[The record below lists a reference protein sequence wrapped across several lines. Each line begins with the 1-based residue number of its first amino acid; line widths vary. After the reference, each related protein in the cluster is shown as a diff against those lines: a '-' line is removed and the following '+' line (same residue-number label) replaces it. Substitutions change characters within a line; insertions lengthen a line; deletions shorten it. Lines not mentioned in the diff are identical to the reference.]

1 MTLTLNK
8 SEYGALLA
16 DIQPKV
22 ITTEEE
28 NDRALSIVEGL
39 LAEENISPE
48 KEQILRLLVS
58 LIEKFEDEHYQLAA
72 STPHSILL
80 HLMEARGLRQTD
92 LVGIIGSRGVVSE
105 VVNGKRPISKGQA
118 KSLGEIFCVDPSL
131 FIDFYS
137 ALRCSSSK

>member
-1 MTLTLNK
+1 MTITLNK

-16 DIQPKV
+16 DIQPRV

-28 NDRALSIVEGL
+28 NDRTLKIVESL
-39 LAEENISPE
+39 LAEENPSPE

-80 HLMEARGLRQTD
+80 HLMEERGMRQTD
-92 LVGIIGSRGVVSE
+92 LIGIVGSRGVVSE
-105 VVNGKRPISKGQA
+105 VVNGKRSISKSQA
-118 KSLGEIFCVDPSL
+118 KSLGDLFHVDPSL
-131 FIDFYS
+131 FIDFK
-137 ALRCSSSK
+137 A

>member
-8 SEYGALLA
+8 LEYGALLV

-28 NDRALSIVEGL
+28 NDRALSIVENL
-39 LAEENISPE
+39 LSEENLSPE

-58 LIEKFEDEHYQLAA
+58 LIEKFEDQHYQLAS
-72 STPHSILL
+72 STPHSILI
-80 HLMEARGLRQTD
+80 HLMEERDLRQTD

-105 VVNGKRPISKGQA
+105 VVNGKRHISKSQA
-118 KSLGEIFCVDPSL
+118 VSLGNFFHIDPSL
-131 FIDFYS
+131 FIRF
-137 ALRCSSSK
+137 

>member
-1 MTLTLNK
+1 MIQEVGKMTLTLNK

-16 DIQPKV
+16 NIQPQV

-28 NDRALSIVEGL
+28 NDRALGIVESL
-39 LAEENISPE
+39 LAEKNLSLE

-80 HLMEARGLRQTD
+80 HLMEERGLRQTD
-92 LVGIIGSRGVVSE
+92 LVGLIGSRGVVSE
-105 VVNGKRPISKGQA
+105 VINGKRTISKSQA
-118 KSLGEIFCVDPSL
+118 KSLGEFFHVDPSL
-131 FIDFYS
+131 FIDF
-137 ALRCSSSK
+137 

>member
-16 DIQPKV
+16 DIQPRL

-28 NDRALSIVEGL
+28 NDRTLGIVEGL
-39 LAEENISPE
+39 LAEKNLSPE

-80 HLMEARGLRQTD
+80 HLMEERGLRQTD
-92 LVGIIGSRGVVSE
+92 LVGLIGSRGVVSE
-105 VVNGKRPISKGQA
+105 VVNGKRSISKSQA
-118 KSLGEIFCVDPSL
+118 KSLGEFFHVDPSL
-131 FIDFYS
+131 FIDF
-137 ALRCSSSK
+137 

>member
-1 MTLTLNK
+1 MIQEVGKMTLTLNK

-16 DIQPKV
+16 DIQPRI

-28 NDRALSIVEGL
+28 NDRALGIVESL
-39 LAEENISPE
+39 LAEKNLSLE

-80 HLMEARGLRQTD
+80 HLMEERGLRQTD
-92 LVGIIGSRGVVSE
+92 LVGLIGSRGVVSE
-105 VVNGKRPISKGQA
+105 VINGKRTISKSQA
-118 KSLGEIFCVDPSL
+118 KSLGEFFHVDPSL
-131 FIDFYS
+131 FIDF
-137 ALRCSSSK
+137 

>member
-16 DIQPKV
+16 NIQPQV

-28 NDRALSIVEGL
+28 NDRALGIVESL
-39 LAEENISPE
+39 LAEKNLSLE

-72 STPHSILL
+72 SSPHSILL
-80 HLMEARGLRQTD
+80 HLMEERGLRQTD
-92 LVGIIGSRGVVSE
+92 LVGLIGSRGVVSE
-105 VVNGKRPISKGQA
+105 VINGKRTISKSQA
-118 KSLGEIFCVDPSL
+118 KSLGEFFHVDPSL
-131 FIDFYS
+131 FIDF
-137 ALRCSSSK
+137 

>member
-8 SEYGALLA
+8 LEYGALLV
-16 DIQPKV
+16 DIQPRV

-28 NDRALSIVEGL
+28 NDRALSIVESL
-39 LAEENISPE
+39 LAEENLSPE

-58 LIEKFEDEHYQLAA
+58 LIEKFEDEHYQLVA

-80 HLMEARGLRQTD
+80 HLMEENGLRQTD

-105 VVNGKRPISKGQA
+105 VVNGKRNISKSQA
-118 KSLGEIFCVDPSL
+118 KSLGEFFHVDPSL
-131 FIDFYS
+131 FINF
-137 ALRCSSSK
+137 

>member
-16 DIQPKV
+16 NIQPQV

-28 NDRALSIVEGL
+28 NDRALGIVESL
-39 LAEENISPE
+39 LAENNLSLE

-72 STPHSILL
+72 SSPHSILL
-80 HLMEARGLRQTD
+80 HLMEERGLRQTD
-92 LVGIIGSRGVVSE
+92 LVGLIGSRGVVSE
-105 VVNGKRPISKGQA
+105 VINGKRTISKSQA
-118 KSLGEIFCVDPSL
+118 KSLGEFFHVDPSL
-131 FIDFYS
+131 FIDF
-137 ALRCSSSK
+137 

>member
-1 MTLTLNK
+1 MIQEVGKMTLNLNK
-8 SEYGALLA
+8 LEYGALLV

-22 ITTEEE
+22 IGTEEE
-28 NDRALSIVEGL
+28 NDRALSIVEDL
-39 LAEENISPE
+39 MAEEKLSPE

-72 STPHSILL
+72 STPHSMLI

-105 VVNGKRPISKGQA
+105 VVNGKRSISNGQA
-118 KSLGEIFCVDPSL
+118 KSLGSFFHVDPSL
-131 FIDFYS
+131 FIS
-137 ALRCSSSK
+137 L